1 MACARSSPQARA
13 PPPHLCPPTSM
24 KATLQQ
30 PSGEADTHA
39 VAPQWS
45 MRDFAWGQRRPS
57 SISAST
63 TCPISMLQ
71 TPAQLRQLEGHP
83 KCHSPCSVFFCT
95 ECGLPQQCFKSAC
108 QDNVQDSTPQYSI
121 MDFAMR
127 KPIGV
132 AMASGVQ
139 ASSMTSIQLASGGT
153 VPPADDAFANISHT
167 NTQTCTRLTA
177 HDVQSFA
184 NDAAPD

>member
-1 MACARSSPQARA
+1 MCREQPSSPGT
-13 PPPHLCPPTSM
+13 PPPCPPTSM

-45 MRDFAWGQRRPS
+45 MGDFAWGQQRTG

-63 TCPISMLQ
+63 TCPVSMLQ
-71 TPAQLRQLEGHP
+71 TPVQLRQLEGHP
-83 KCHSPCSVFFCT
+83 KRHSPCSV
-95 ECGLPQQCFKSAC
+95 
-108 QDNVQDSTPQYSI
+108 PQYSI

-127 KPIGV
+127 KPIGI

-139 ASSMTSIQLASGGT
+139 ASSMTSIQPASGGT

-167 NTQTCTRLTA
+167 NIQTRTRLTA
-177 HDVQSFA
+177 HDVQSCA